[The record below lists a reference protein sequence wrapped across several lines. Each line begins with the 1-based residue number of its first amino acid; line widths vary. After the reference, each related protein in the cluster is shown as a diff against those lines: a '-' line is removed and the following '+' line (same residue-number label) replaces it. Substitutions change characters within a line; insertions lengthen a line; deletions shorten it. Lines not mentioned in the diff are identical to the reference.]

1 MSGQSRSG
9 SVLLLECYRQQLLAA
24 KGAHAQGV
32 HTSSHMQKNSIEVGR
47 FYVSPMTLPD
57 PDGQFVA
64 SVSIRSGQGAASTD
78 RIWRFEPRFGSA
90 DAALR
95 FAQHEGI
102 AWALRH

>member
-1 MSGQSRSG
+1 M
-9 SVLLLECYRQQLLAA
+9 
-24 KGAHAQGV
+24 H
-32 HTSSHMQKNSIEVGR
+32 KNSIEVGR
-47 FYVSPMTLPD
+47 FSVSPMTLPD

-95 FAQHEGI
+95 FAQSEGV